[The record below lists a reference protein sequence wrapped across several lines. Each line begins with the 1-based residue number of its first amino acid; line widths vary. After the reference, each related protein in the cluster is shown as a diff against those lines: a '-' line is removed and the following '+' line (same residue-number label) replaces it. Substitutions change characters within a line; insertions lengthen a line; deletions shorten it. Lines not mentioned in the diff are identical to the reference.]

1 MVLAGSGVYRD
12 MDHIKNPKGSF
23 FCDLSL
29 IEQKSNKRKKTFP
42 TVNFSHEIANDY

>member
-23 FCDLSL
+23 FCDLGL
-29 IEQKSNKRKKTFP
+29 IEQRLAKCKK
-42 TVNFSHEIANDY
+42 